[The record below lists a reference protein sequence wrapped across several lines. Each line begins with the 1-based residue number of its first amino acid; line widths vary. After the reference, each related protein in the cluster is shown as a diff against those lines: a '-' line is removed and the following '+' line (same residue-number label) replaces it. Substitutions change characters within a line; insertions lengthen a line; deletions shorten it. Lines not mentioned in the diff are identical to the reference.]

1 MADGGTHVLFTLP
14 TLTDSDLAVLEEIGN
29 YRSRLRWQLHEP
41 RRWTGSLRRLSFA
54 RNIQGSNSIEGFV
67 AGLDDAAA
75 VVARQDPIS
84 LDEATRQAL
93 VGYREAMTY
102 VLQMSDD
109 DDFNYDERLLK
120 SLHFM
125 MTSDSLA
132 NRPGLWRTGAIFV
145 RRDIDGSIVYE
156 GPDIGGVPSL
166 IRELCGSLNESSN
179 EPPLARAALAHLNLV
194 MVHPF
199 RDGNGR
205 AARCL
210 QSLVLARTGVLSPV
224 FMSIEEYLGQH
235 TQEYYDVLA
244 TVGGGSWQPTR
255 DTRPWVE
262 FTLNAHVRQAQT
274 LLERVR
280 ESEHLWTA
288 LSDLVAAHRL
298 PERSLAALFD
308 AAQGLRVRNG
318 TYRASF
324 EITSEQ
330 ISEQTAGGDL
340 RRLVEAGLL
349 ETRGERRG
357 RHYVAGAPLVELMD
371 RIRGAR
377 PNSALR

>member
-1 MADGGTHVLFTLP
+1 MLFTAP
-14 TLTDSDLAVLEEIGN
+14 TLTDSDLALLEEIGE

-41 RRWTGSLRRLSFA
+41 KRWTGSLRRLSFA

-67 AGLDDAAA
+67 ASLDDAAA

-84 LDEATRQAL
+84 VDEGTRRAL

-109 DDFNYDERLLK
+109 DDFDYDERLLK

-156 GPDIGGVPSL
+156 GPEIGEVPHL
-166 IRELCGSLNESSN
+166 IRELCGSLNESST
-179 EPPLARAALAHLNLV
+179 EPPLVRAALAHLNLV

-244 TVGGGSWQPTR
+244 TVGGGSWQPAR

-262 FTLNAHVRQAQT
+262 FMMTAHVRQAQT
-274 LLERVR
+274 LLDRVR
-280 ESEHLWTA
+280 ESEHLWIA
-288 LSDLVAAHRL
+288 LSELVADLRL

-308 AAQGLRVRNG
+308 AAQGMKVRNG

-324 EITSEQ
+324 EIASEQ

-371 RIRGAR
+371 RIRGGR
-377 PNSALR
+377 SISAPSVN